1 MEPRIPRGFTIQS
14 DRYGLG
20 VRTMITFRK
29 GCAAAVV
36 ALALPMAAT
45 SSSHAAPLAPSQ
57 PFSAAHA
64 GADNSLVT
72 QVQWRR
78 HGYGYGYGYHGGWG
92 GVGAGLAAGALIGG
106 AIAAGS
112 NPYYYGPGYGYG
124 YGGPAYYPAPAPVV
138 VAPRYGYG
146 GGDAEAYCMQRYRSY
161 DPASGTYLNYDG
173 NRYPCP

>member
-1 MEPRIPRGFTIQS
+1 MRAFSE
-14 DRYGLG
+14 DM
-20 VRTMITFRK
+20 MITFRN
-29 GCAAAVV
+29 GCAIAAV
-36 ALALPMAAT
+36 ALALPMAAM
-45 SSSHAAPLAPSQ
+45 SSGHAAPLAPSQ
-57 PFSAAHA
+57 SFSATHA

-72 QVQWRR
+72 EVQYRR
-78 HGYGYGYGYHGGWG
+78 RGYYRGG
-92 GVGAGLAAGALIGG
+92 GAGIGIGLAAGALIGG